1 MPSTRYR
8 DLVDLVSIV
17 AGASV
22 TAESQRAA
30 VLSEF
35 RRRRLFLPGTF
46 DVPDRKLWTAGYAAE
61 ARRSLLPACRTLDE
75 ALACVCRFTDPIL
88 TGTASGTWDPELQA
102 WR

>member
-1 MPSTRYR
+1 
-8 DLVDLVSIV
+8 V